1 MSNTNTAEV
10 NQINKT
16 SRASLLKTNTNYITI
31 EFGYSLKVVLPHK
44 EASQIIALLDSAK
57 LVSSKDYSNPK
68 ITPLKASDN
77 FKIELLSQPDYLRYK
92 LAHLLGIPSGD
103 IDETNLIGLQK

>member
-31 EFGYSLKVVLPHK
+31 EFGYSLKVNV
-44 EASQIIALLDSAK
+44 
-57 LVSSKDYSNPK
+57 
-68 ITPLKASDN
+68 
-77 FKIELLSQPDYLRYK
+77 
-92 LAHLLGIPSGD
+92 
-103 IDETNLIGLQK
+103 